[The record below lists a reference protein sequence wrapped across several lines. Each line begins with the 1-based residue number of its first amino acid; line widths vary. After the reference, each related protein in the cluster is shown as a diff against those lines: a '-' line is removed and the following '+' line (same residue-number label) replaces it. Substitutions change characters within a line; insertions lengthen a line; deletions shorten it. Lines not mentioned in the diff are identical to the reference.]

1 MKKMLFMLPMLAAL
15 FFVITSCS
23 KDDELQKEETENND
37 DLSLPSII
45 GTWVYGN
52 YFVSFGEDGFY
63 SAYIADEFID
73 SGDYNQTG
81 NFISCLN
88 NYFNRETIYTIKN
101 ISGAKMNVEISYTDL
116 HGEKKHKTLN
126 LTKSNDAIVS
136 RSNTLIGKSITTYS
150 SYFGNVTRTFNT
162 FNSGIKSASKGNAKN
177 YPLNFFYIYIGNRM
191 YHQILNNSSTQVPS
205 IGAWTTDYNEV
216 ICWELSFSPNGSIN
230 DFKYIEL

>member
-1 MKKMLFMLPMLAAL
+1 MKKMLFMLPMLAVL
-15 FFVITSCS
+15 FIISSCS
-23 KDDELQKEETENND
+23 KDDELQKDEIENND
-37 DLSLPSII
+37 DLSSPSII
-45 GTWVYGN
+45 GTWEDGN

-73 SGDYNQTG
+73 SGDYDQTE
-81 NFISCLN
+81 NEISCLN

-101 ISGAKMNVEISYTDL
+101 ISDTEMNVEISYVDL
-116 HGEKKHKTLN
+116 HGERKHKTLN

-136 RSNTLIGKSITTYS
+136 RSNTLSGKSITTYS
-150 SYFGNVTRTFNT
+150 AYFGNVTRTFNT
-162 FNSGIKSASKGNAKN
+162 FNSGIKSATKGSAKN

-191 YHQILNNSSTQVPS
+191 YHQILNNSSMQVPT

-230 DFKYIEL
+230 DFNYIEL